1 MMAREKSINE
11 KWRDWRLDSAFVNE
25 KKGDDKIQVP
35 GIGMYTYDTLK
46 SKVQRMAKD
55 LSDNAKRGKWNK
67 SSRNGIRAFAEMWD
81 ALTEYER

>member
-67 SSRNGIRAFAEMWD
+67 SSRNGIRAFAKMWD

>member
-1 MMAREKSINE
+1 MAREKSINE
-11 KWRDWRLDSAFVNE
+11 KWRDWRLDSSFVNE

>member
-1 MMAREKSINE
+1 MAREKSINE
-11 KWRDWRLDSAFVNE
+11 KWRDWRLDSTFVNE

-46 SKVQRMAKD
+46 SKVQKMAKD

>member
-1 MMAREKSINE
+1 MAREKSIME
-11 KWRDWRLDSAFVNE
+11 KWRDWRLDSTFVNE

-46 SKVQRMAKD
+46 SKVQKMAKD